1 MIEWKNLYRGALM
14 GASDIVPGV
23 SGGTIAVVLGI
34 YQRLIEGIN
43 GIFTREW
50 KKHLAFLAP
59 LGVGVLT
66 AVYFFSGIIK
76 WLLNNYPHQLIFAF
90 LGLIAGVIPFLWR
103 QADGS
108 RQFQGSHYLT
118 LLLAAIFVGS
128 MVVFRGDESITPMTE
143 FEGMDYLMLFLSG
156 WLASSAMILPGISGS
171 FLLLLIGM
179 YKTFT
184 HSIENLVIEAL
195 IPLGLGIVLGLL
207 IMSRIIRVLFDR
219 FYFHMYALIKGL
231 VIGAL
236 VVIYPG
242 FELDKMR
249 NIVSVI
255 CLIGG
260 LIAAYGLGKLELTE
274 E

>member
-66 AVYFFSGIIK
+66 AVYFFSGIIN

-143 FEGMDYLMLFLSG
+143 FEGMDYL
-156 WLASSAMILPGISGS
+156 I
-171 FLLLLIGM
+171 LLLLIGM

-219 FYFHMYALIKGL
+219 FYFHMYALIIGL